1 MPLPRKNKKESPD
14 KFMSRCMSDDK
25 MKSEYPDQEQR
36 TAICIS
42 KACENSSYID
52 ASNLILKYQSK
63 GRFTYKDPKT
73 GEYYYY
79 QRQGIYRKNGRVL
92 VYVSKSSKEDKQKP

>member
-1 MPLPRKNKKESPD
+1 MPLPKKSKKESPED
-14 KFMSRCMSDDK
+14 FMSRCLSDDQ

-52 ASNLILKYQSK
+52 ASNLILKYKSEGDFK
-63 GRFTYKDPKT
+63 YKDPVT
-73 GEYYYY
+73 GEFYFFE
-79 QRQGIYRKNGRVL
+79 RQGIYRKNGRTL
-92 VYVSKSSKEDKQKP
+92 VYVSKSSKEENKKP

>member
-1 MPLPRKNKKESPD
+1 MPLPRKIKKESPE

-36 TAICIS
+36 TAICLS

-52 ASNLILKYQSK
+52 ASNLILKYKSEGK
-63 GRFTYKDPKT
+63 FKYKDPVT
-73 GEYYYY
+73 GEFYFFE
-79 QRQGIYRKNGRVL
+79 RQGIYRKNGRVL
-92 VYVSKSSKEDKQKP
+92 VYVSKSSKEDNEKS